1 MFDKDSWI
9 RVCGK
14 IFRVVGIGISSL
26 VKNYNNF
33 VVVML
38 SVKTEKSDFN

>member
-9 RVCGK
+9 RACGK
-14 IFRVVGIGISSL
+14 IFRVGGTGISSL